1 MFALF
6 ALNVLELN
14 DAGWTATLWAGGE
27 FDAHCANSPMKA
39 VTGTA
44 PFVAATSC
52 LMLSVDVF
60 SPLTIRYTRIRL
72 NPMRRAKSV
81 TLSPLALRYCMS
93 GCFSFSIPACIAKR
107 DMMQEENVTLPDTA
121 YEILFGKIL
130 E

>member
-1 MFALF
+1 MVTLF
-6 ALNVLELN
+6 ALHVLELN
-14 DAGWTATLWAGGE
+14 DACRTAALWAGGE
-27 FDAHCANSPMKA
+27 VDAHCVNSPMKA

-52 LMLSVDVF
+52 LILSVDVF

-93 GCFSFSIPACIAKR
+93 GWFSFSIPSCIAKR
-107 DMMQEENVTLPDTA
+107 DMMQEENVTLTDTA
-121 YEILFGKIL
+121 FKLFLGKIL